1 MDKRSNGEAPI
12 AVVTGGGQG
21 IGRVFCLALAGS
33 GYHVLVAD
41 RNIANAQ
48 AVARA
53 ASESGGVASA
63 VEIDVAGPE
72 SVDRAFS
79 DILSRHGR
87 VDVLVNNA
95 ALFSTLAVK
104 PFDQL
109 SLQEWQSV
117 LDVNVTGVFLCSRA
131 VVPAM
136 RKAGFGRIVN
146 IGSGAARMGR
156 PNYLH
161 YIASKGAVEAM

>member
-1 MDKRSNGEAPI
+1 
-12 AVVTGGGQG
+12 
-21 IGRVFCLALAGS
+21 
-33 GYHVLVAD
+33 
-41 RNIANAQ
+41 
-48 AVARA
+48 
-53 ASESGGVASA
+53 SGGVASA

-146 IGSGAARMGR
+146 IGSGAARMAR

-161 YIASKGAVEAM
+161 YIASMGAVEAMSRSMARELGAEGITVNVIAPGAIFTEIPRATVTDVQK